1 MILSRFV
8 GSPRA
13 AMEERTLSWD
23 EVQQALRCAFF
34 SGEEP
39 DTGRSGAER
48 LSPVAA
54 AHRILTNS
62 FGLIPFGLYRKNGEE
77 RVPVDDPVLN
87 RVLKVRPN
95 DYMSPFLLRKT
106 VMSNAFWHGFGAV
119 WNRQDGDGRVVQRIP
134 LPTDCCSIRKD
145 LETGRYWYDYNVDGL
160 HRTFSN
166 YELSLLFFETYDGI
180 RGRGLLDLAREAIA
194 LDAMTQRYGKKFYQN
209 GARLSGVLEVDTDAK
224 PETRQKLKKEFQAYA
239 ADDAF
244 AVAVIDHGMKFT
256 PMGVNQH
263 EAQFIET
270 REFSVEEIS
279 RFTGIPKHMLQTGK
293 ESYDSNAQQRLN
305 YITDTLLPY
314 VVQWENE
321 DTYKL
326 PRPGDREAG
335 VYIHGNVEALLRAD
349 PGTRANFY
357 QKMIQ
362 NAVFTPD
369 ECRVKEEKNPIPKGL
384 GKRFLVTKNLG
395 SLESV
400 LKGEEG
406 NA

>member
-1 MILSRFV
+1 M
-8 GSPRA
+8 
-13 AMEERTLSWD
+13 
-23 EVQQALRCAFF
+23 
-34 SGEEP
+34 
-39 DTGRSGAER
+39 
-48 LSPVAA
+48 
-54 AHRILTNS
+54 
-62 FGLIPFGLYRKNGEE
+62 
-77 RVPVDDPVLN
+77 
-87 RVLKVRPN
+87 
-95 DYMSPFLLRKT
+95 
-106 VMSNAFWHGFGAV
+106 
-119 WNRQDGDGRVVQRIP
+119 
-134 LPTDCCSIRKD
+134 
-145 LETGRYWYDYNVDGL
+145 
-160 HRTFSN
+160 
-166 YELSLLFFETYDGI
+166 
-180 RGRGLLDLAREAIA
+180 
-194 LDAMTQRYGKKFYQN
+194 
-209 GARLSGVLEVDTDAK
+209 LEVDTDAK

-326 PRPGDREAG
+326 PRPRDREAG

-349 PGTRANFY
+349 PTTRANFY

-369 ECRVKEEKNPIPKGL
+369 ECRVKEEKNQPNS
-384 GKRFLVTKNLG
+384 LVVEL
-395 SLESV
+395 SLNS
-400 LKGEEG
+400 
-406 NA
+406 

>member
-1 MILSRFV
+1 MILSKSIGR
-8 GSPRA
+8 PRA
-13 AMEERTLSWD
+13 SVEERVLTWE
-23 EVQQALRCAFF
+23 EVQMALRSAFY

-39 DTGRSGAER
+39 DTGRHGAER

-62 FGLIPFGLYRKNGEE
+62 FGLIPFGVYRKEGEE
-77 RVPVDDPVLN
+77 RVPVDDPVMN

-95 DYMSPFLLRKT
+95 DYMSPFMLRKIA
-106 VMSNAFWHGFGAV
+106 MSNAFWHGFGAV
-119 WNRQDGDGRVVQRIP
+119 WNRRDSGGRVVERIP
-134 LPTDCCSIRKD
+134 LPTDCCAVQKD
-145 LETGRYWYDYNVDGL
+145 QESGQYWYDYNVDGVR
-160 HRTFSN
+160 RTFSN
-166 YELSLLFFETYDGI
+166 YELSFLYFETYDGL
-180 RGRGLLDLAREAIA
+180 RGRGLLDLAREAIS

-209 GARLSGVLEVDTDAK
+209 GARLSGILEVETDAK
-224 PETRQKLKKEFQAYA
+224 PETRQKLKKEFQSYA

-256 PMGVNQH
+256 PLGVKQSD
-263 EAQFIET
+263 AQFIET

-305 YITDTLLPY
+305 YVTDTLLPY
-314 VVQWENE
+314 VVQWESE

-326 PRPGDREAG
+326 PTPQERDAG
-335 VYIHGNVEALLRAD
+335 VYVHGNVEALLRAD
-349 PGTRANFY
+349 PTTRANFY

-362 NAVFTPD
+362 NSVFNPD
-369 ECRVKEEKNPIPKGL
+369 ECRAKEEKNPIPGGW

-400 LKGEEG
+400 LKGEDG